1 MGLSQ
6 GMQAQVT
13 HVDELWID
21 TRGTFHQEWRDG
33 KYDTHFQG
41 DYLNLHIKGQ
51 IAPGL
56 TFRVRQRLNKQ
67 IENNNPFS
75 ATDFLWLKWQATP
88 HLAFTVGK
96 HPIWVGGYEIDS
108 APIDV
113 YYYGAFSNNL
123 YQYYAFG
130 ATVTWTPAPGQD
142 INFQFCPS
150 PVSPVTQN
158 AYSYNVYWNGHIG
171 KHWQT
176 TWSFNLV
183 NDELKRLSNWIV
195 LGNKFFMGP
204 LVIDIDFINRAS
216 FQQPRY
222 LFTDCTLIG
231 KAILTLGKWNL
242 CTKVGYEWNLAEN
255 ADENGL
261 SYDITLPAGNRYL
274 YGGAGVEFF
283 PLGNDRLRLHI
294 AYFRDNH
301 DNVHNLDMGVTWR
314 FTVYKRKTAE

>member
-123 YQYYAFG
+123 DQYYAFG
-130 ATVTWTPAPGQD
+130 ATVT
-142 INFQFCPS
+142 
-150 PVSPVTQN
+150 
-158 AYSYNVYWNGHIG
+158 
-171 KHWQT
+171 
-176 TWSFNLV
+176 
-183 NDELKRLSNWIV
+183 
-195 LGNKFFMGP
+195 
-204 LVIDIDFINRAS
+204 
-216 FQQPRY
+216 
-222 LFTDCTLIG
+222 
-231 KAILTLGKWNL
+231 
-242 CTKVGYEWNLAEN
+242 
-255 ADENGL
+255 
-261 SYDITLPAGNRYL
+261 
-274 YGGAGVEFF
+274 
-283 PLGNDRLRLHI
+283 
-294 AYFRDNH
+294 
-301 DNVHNLDMGVTWR
+301 
-314 FTVYKRKTAE
+314 